1 MPQSDNLLAFAI
13 IALGMVLTPGPNMV
27 YLISRA
33 ICQGRSAGIIS
44 LGGVALGFVF
54 YMLCAAFGITAL
66 VMAVPFAYD
75 SIRIAGALYLLW
87 LAWQAVRPGGRSPFE
102 VKDLAIDPPAKLFA
116 MGFLTNLLNP
126 KIAVMYLSL
135 LPQFITPDAGGIL
148 GQALVL
154 GTTQIVI
161 SIIVNLAIVVSAASI
176 ARFLIQRPTFAS
188 IQRWVMGT
196 VLAGLAVRMA
206 TEARR

>member
-1 MPQSDNLLAFAI
+1 MPDTASLIAFAA

-27 YLISRA
+27 YLVSRSIS
-33 ICQGRSAGIIS
+33 QGRAAGLIS

-66 VMAVPFAYD
+66 VMAVPYAYD
-75 SIRIAGALYLLW
+75 TLRFAGALYLLY
-87 LAWQAVRPGGRSPFE
+87 LAWQALRPGGRSVFQPR
-102 VKDLAIDPPAKLFA
+102 DLPQDSPRRLFA

-135 LPQFITPDAGGIL
+135 LPQFIQAEQGSVLVQSLIL
-148 GQALVL
+148 GS
-154 GTTQIVI
+154 TQIAISVSVNAVI
-161 SIIVNLAIVVSAASI
+161 ALAAGSVAGFLAS
-176 ARFLIQRPTFAS
+176 RPAWLKW
-188 IQRWVMGT
+188 QRWLMGT
-196 VLAGLAVRMA
+196 VLAALALRLA